1 MTFNRQQIQSA
12 YRNLSKE
19 AQSFV
24 ISTDTA
30 ELIDSTIKELG
41 LTQEQT
47 TVADGEIFNAM
58 LGLQTLDNA
67 IENISESSKRPADEL
82 ANLKSNLK
90 SNIFINIPQIPVRE
104 EKIQPARQDLVDP
117 KEGDNLEETKIE
129 ALETARARLE
139 EIKKEAGEARKR
151 VREKAEI
158 MAETYDAQ
166 KEALRATEV
175 KPASEIRK
183 ERFAKAV
190 EKSSWAKFRGYNY
203 DAASQIRKGKSK
215 KEQLAEAAAA
225 LAKEEAEASGEA
237 ETPPTTPPPTPPV
250 TPPSTPSAGGA
261 TGS

>member
-183 ERFAKAV
+183 ERFAKVV
-190 EKSSWAKFRGYNY
+190 EKSAWAKFRGYNY
-203 DAASQIRKGKSK
+203 DAASQIRKGKSVK
-215 KEQLAEAAAA
+215 DKAADILKDLQKEGVIP
-225 LAKEEAEASGEA
+225 EEEKP
-237 ETPPTTPPPTPPV
+237 ETPPETPQPNPP
-250 TPPSTPSAGGA
+250 
-261 TGS
+261 